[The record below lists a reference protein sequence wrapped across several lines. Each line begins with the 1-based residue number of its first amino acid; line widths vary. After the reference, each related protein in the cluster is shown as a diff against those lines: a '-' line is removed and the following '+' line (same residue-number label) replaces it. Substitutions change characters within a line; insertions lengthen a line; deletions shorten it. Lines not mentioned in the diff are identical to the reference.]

1 MRDEL
6 RRQLREALGKLPATD
21 REILSMR
28 HLEQMETAEI
38 AASLAISQGAARV
51 RHLRALQRLRDL
63 LEASP

>member
-1 MRDEL
+1 
-6 RRQLREALGKLPATD
+6 
-21 REILSMR
+21 MR

-38 AASLAISQGAARV
+38 AASLAISEGAARV